1 MTYIKKARE
10 SLNRAS
16 VETTR
21 FMGAHLRSEARASGW
36 PEKIVRNLHVRHS
49 DGAFT
54 IHGNPT
60 HKTEILN
67 LEYGT
72 PDTQPTAAMRR
83 FNNRQQEAEKFML
96 ARTMQHMDGY
106 L

>member
-1 MTYIKKARE
+1 VTYLKKARE

-72 PDTQPTAAMRR
+72 PNTQPTAAMRR

>member
-1 MTYIKKARE
+1 VTYLKKARE

-49 DGAFT
+49 NGAFT
-54 IHGNPT
+54 IHGNPE

-72 PDTQPTAAMRR
+72 PSTQPTAAMRR
-83 FNNRQQEAEKFML
+83 FNNRQQESEKFML
-96 ARTMQHMDGY
+96 ARTVQHMDGY

>member
-1 MTYIKKARE
+1 MTYLKKARE

-60 HKTEILN
+60 HQTEILN

-72 PDTQPTAAMRR
+72 PDTHPTAAMRR

>member
-1 MTYIKKARE
+1 MTYLKKARE

-49 DGAFT
+49 DGVFT

>member
-1 MTYIKKARE
+1 MTYFKKARE
-10 SLNRAS
+10 SLNKAS
-16 VETTR
+16 METTR
-21 FMGAHLRSEARASGW
+21 YMGAHLRSEARASGW
-36 PEKIVRNLHVRHS
+36 PDNIVRNLHVRHS

>member
-1 MTYIKKARE
+1 MTYLKKARE

>member
-1 MTYIKKARE
+1 VTYLKKAKE
-10 SLNRAS
+10 SLTKAS

-36 PEKIVRNLHVRHS
+36 PEKIVKHLHVRHDNGS
-49 DGAFT
+49 FT
-54 IHGNPT
+54 VHGNPA
-60 HKTEILN
+60 HKVQILD

-72 PDTQPTAAMRR
+72 PDTQPTAAIRR
-83 FNNRQQEAEKFML
+83 FNNRQTEAEKFLVNRAMRHL
-96 ARTMQHMDGY
+96 DGY

>member
-1 MTYIKKARE
+1 
-10 SLNRAS
+10 
-16 VETTR
+16 
-21 FMGAHLRSEARASGW
+21 MGAHLRSEARASGW
-36 PEKIVRNLHVRHS
+36 PEKIVRNLHVRNS
-49 DGAFT
+49 NGAFT

-83 FNNRQQEAEKFML
+83 FNNRQYEAEKFML

>member
-1 MTYIKKARE
+1 MTYLKKARE
-10 SLNRAS
+10 SLNKAS

>member
-1 MTYIKKARE
+1 MTYLKKARE

-49 DGAFT
+49 NGAFT
-54 IHGNPT
+54 IHGNPE

-72 PDTQPTAAMRR
+72 PSTQPTAAMRR
-83 FNNRQQEAEKFML
+83 FNNRQQESEKFML
-96 ARTMQHMDGY
+96 ARTVQHMDGY

>member
-1 MTYIKKARE
+1 VTYLKKARE

>member
-1 MTYIKKARE
+1 MTYLKKARE

-36 PEKIVRNLHVRHS
+36 PEKIVKNLHVRHS

>member
-1 MTYIKKARE
+1 MTYLKKAKE

-36 PEKIVRNLHVRHS
+36 PEKIVKHLHVRHS
-49 DGAFT
+49 GGAFT
-54 IHGNPT
+54 VHGNPK
-60 HKTEILN
+60 HKAEIEN

-72 PDTQPTAAMRR
+72 PDTQPTAALRR
-83 FNNRQQEAEKFML
+83 FNNRQTEAEKFLL
-96 ARTMQHMDGY
+96 ARTMSHLNGH

>member
-1 MTYIKKARE
+1 
-10 SLNRAS
+10 
-16 VETTR
+16 
-21 FMGAHLRSEARASGW
+21 MGAHLRSEARASGW
-36 PEKIVRNLHVRHS
+36 PDNIVRNLHVRHS

-72 PDTQPTAAMRR
+72 PSNQPTAAMRR

>member
-1 MTYIKKARE
+1 
-10 SLNRAS
+10 
-16 VETTR
+16 
-21 FMGAHLRSEARASGW
+21 MGAHLRSEARASGW

-49 DGAFT
+49 NGAFT
-54 IHGNPT
+54 IHGNPD

-72 PDTQPTAAMRR
+72 PSIQPTAAMRR

-96 ARTMQHMDGY
+96 ARTMQYMDGY

>member
-1 MTYIKKARE
+1 MTYLKKARE

-36 PEKIVRNLHVRHS
+36 PEKIVRNLHVRYS

-54 IHGNPT
+54 IHGNPD

-72 PDTQPTAAMRR
+72 PSNQPTAAMRR
-83 FNNRQQEAEKFML
+83 FNNRQQESEKFML

>member
-1 MTYIKKARE
+1 MTYLKRAKE
-10 SLNRAS
+10 SLTKAS

-60 HKTEILN
+60 NKAEILN

-83 FNNRQQEAEKFML
+83 FNNRQQEAEKFLVNRAMRHL
-96 ARTMQHMDGY
+96 DGH